1 MPDLAADLATI
12 RLRNTQQLFDE
23 FARGTVSGA
32 AAADVRGLDKLFA
45 ERLRIAPSYWSQ
57 LKSRERHIGEKLAR
71 QFEVL
76 TDKPIG
82 WLDQANAAQVLAE
95 PEAPEPSAPVNAD
108 ERFAVGLFLTAYR
121 MNPQGVK
128 QQLLD
133 MLEGELAKAEATPR
147 VARKPTVES
156 SRRNSSPP
164 RLTKI
169 K

>member
-1 MPDLAADLATI
+1 MPDLAAI
-12 RLRNTQQLFDE
+12 RLRNTLELFTE
-23 FARGTVSGA
+23 FARGTVSASATG
-32 AAADVRGLDKLFA
+32 DLRGLEKMFA
-45 ERLRIAPSYWSQ
+45 ERLRISPSYWSQ

-76 TDKPIG
+76 SGKPVD
-82 WLDQANAAQVLAE
+82 WLDDVRAAAAAE

-121 MNPQGVK
+121 MNPLGVK
-128 QQLLD
+128 QQLMG
-133 MLEGELAKAEATPR
+133 MLEGELAKAEASTR

-156 SRRNSSPP
+156 SRRISSPP

>member
-1 MPDLAADLATI
+1 MADLAVI
-12 RLRNTQQLFDE
+12 RLRNTLELFNE
-23 FARGTVSGA
+23 FARSTVSGA

-76 TDKPIG
+76 SGKPPG
-82 WLDQANAAQVLAE
+82 WLDQARTAAAA
-95 PEAPEPSAPVNAD
+95 PEASAPEPSTPANAD

-121 MNPQGVK
+121 LNPQGVK
-128 QQLLD
+128 ERLLAL
-133 MLEGELAKAEATPR
+133 LEGEMAKAEADAR
-147 VARKPTVES
+147 VARKQQ
-156 SRRNSSPP
+156 RPP

>member
-1 MPDLAADLATI
+1 MPDLAAI
-12 RLRNTQQLFDE
+12 RLRNTLELFNE

-32 AAADVRGLDKLFA
+32 AAADVRGLEKLFA
-45 ERLRIAPSYWSQ
+45 ERLRISPSYWSQ

-76 TDKPIG
+76 SGKPIG
-82 WLDQANAAQVLAE
+82 WLDDAQGST
-95 PEAPEPSAPVNAD
+95 PEAPAPEPSAPVNAD

-121 MNPQGVK
+121 MNPLGVK
-128 QQLLD
+128 QQLMG
-133 MLEGELAKAEATPR
+133 MLEGEMAKAEASSR
-147 VARKPTVES
+147 VARKPPVGS
-156 SRRNSSPP
+156 SRRISSPP